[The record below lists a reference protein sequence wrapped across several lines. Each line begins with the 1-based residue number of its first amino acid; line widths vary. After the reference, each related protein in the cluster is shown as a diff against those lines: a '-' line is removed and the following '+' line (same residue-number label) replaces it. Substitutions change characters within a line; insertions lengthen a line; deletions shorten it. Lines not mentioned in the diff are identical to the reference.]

1 MPYGEAVADVLPL
14 FPLGHVL
21 LPGAG
26 LPLRVF
32 EPRYRALLA
41 DVTAPGARN
50 AFGVVALTAGIEV
63 ESALVE
69 QRPEFADVGTVAEI
83 MDVQEAPDGTA
94 ALLTVG
100 SRRFR
105 VGRLV
110 GAKPYLQAEVEYLD
124 EPLGDLSAA
133 LPEAARTLSAEYLRL
148 LAGLTNSTAEVEP
161 YPHDPVALSYRITM
175 EAPLAPAD
183 QQSLLAELTAAG
195 RLHRL
200 IRVLRREVVLVR
212 RTRSVAVAPGVLNAT
227 LRPN

>member
-1 MPYGEAVADVLPL
+1 VAEVLPL

-41 DVTAPGARN
+41 DVTAPGSRN

-63 ESALVE
+63 DSTLVD
-69 QRPEFADVGTVAEI
+69 QQPRFADVGTVAEI
-83 MDVQEAPDGTA
+83 MDVQPAPDGTS
-94 ALLTVG
+94 ALLAVG

-105 VGRLV
+105 IAALIEG
-110 GAKPYLQAEVEYLD
+110 KPYVQAEVEYLD
-124 EPLGDLSAA
+124 EPVGELPDA
-133 LPEAARTLSAEYLRL
+133 LPEVARALSTEYLRL
-148 LAGLTNSTAEVEP
+148 LARLTNAPAEPDP
-161 YPHDPVALSYRITM
+161 YPQDPVALSYRIAV
-175 EAPLAPAD
+175 EAPLVPAD
-183 QQSLLAELTAAG
+183 QQSVLAELTAAG

-200 IRVLRREVVLVR
+200 VRILRREVILVR

>member
-1 MPYGEAVADVLPL
+1 MGPLTGVLPL

-26 LPLRVF
+26 LPLRIF

-41 DVTAPGARN
+41 DVTAPGGSN
-50 AFGVVALTAGIEV
+50 AFGVVALTAGVEV
-63 ESALVE
+63 ESALIA
-69 QRPEFADVGTVAEI
+69 QRPEFAEIGTLAEI
-83 MDVQEAPDGTA
+83 MEVEQAPDGTA
-94 ALLTVG
+94 AVLAVG

-105 VGRLV
+105 VRALIDGL
-110 GAKPYLQAEVEYLD
+110 PYVQAEVEYLD
-124 EPLGDLSAA
+124 EPVGDLPESLPDSARA
-133 LPEAARTLSAEYLRL
+133 LSAEYRRL
-148 LAGLTNSTAEVEP
+148 LARLTNSTAEPEP
-161 YPHDPVALSYRITM
+161 YPHDPVALSYRIAM

-183 QQSLLAELTAAG
+183 QQSVLAELTATG

-200 IRVLRREVVLVR
+200 VGVLRREVVLVR